1 MPDVEEE
8 VAIVEP
14 VAESKAAPEPAPE
27 HEAWS
32 EPEPPAKPAR
42 PEFADPLAHALAD
55 LAIAQAEL
63 ARVQSRNVEVE
74 RALEIA
80 RAERD
85 EARKALAAK
94 A

>member
-8 VAIVEP
+8 VTIVEP
-14 VAESKAAPEPAPE
+14 APAP
-27 HEAWS
+27 

-55 LAIAQAEL
+55 LEIAEAEL
-63 ARVQSRNVEVE
+63 ARVQARNVEVE

-85 EARKALAAK
+85 EARRQLAAK
-94 A
+94 

>member
-1 MPDVEEE
+1 MPDIDDE
-8 VAIVEP
+8 VAIT
-14 VAESKAAPEPAPE
+14 EPAAMP
-27 HEAWS
+27 

-42 PEFADPLAHALAD
+42 PDFSDPLAHALAD

-63 ARVQSRNVEVE
+63 ARVQARNIEVE

-85 EARKALAAK
+85 EARKLAWTAR
-94 A
+94 